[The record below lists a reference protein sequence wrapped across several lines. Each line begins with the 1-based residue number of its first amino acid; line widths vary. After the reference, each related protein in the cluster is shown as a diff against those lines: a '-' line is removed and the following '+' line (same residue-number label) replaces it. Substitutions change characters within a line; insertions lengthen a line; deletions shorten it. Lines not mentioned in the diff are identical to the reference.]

1 MMRIEY
7 GFFFKYEEGVV
18 REILSKYPY
27 LLITMEIWTGYW
39 KNNLERMNMKVDEDK
54 GEYVGM
60 VK

>member
-1 MMRIEY
+1 MMIIEY

-18 REILSKYPY
+18 REIFSKYPY